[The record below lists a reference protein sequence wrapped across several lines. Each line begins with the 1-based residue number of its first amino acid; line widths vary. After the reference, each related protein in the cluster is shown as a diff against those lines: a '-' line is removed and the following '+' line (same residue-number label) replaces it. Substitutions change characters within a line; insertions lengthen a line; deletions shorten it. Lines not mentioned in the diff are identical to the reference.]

1 MTTTSETNLGHYDF
15 ALSDELNEKIQKA
28 VILLD
33 EVRFSIGYEKYAEDF
48 LNELNQGTKRITDAV
63 RRLDQDPIV

>member
-1 MTTTSETNLGHYDF
+1 MTTTETNLDSYDF

-28 VILLD
+28 VMLLD
-33 EVRFSIGYEKYAEDF
+33 VVRFSVGYEKYAEDF
-48 LNELNQGTKRITDAV
+48 LNELNQGLKRITDAV

>member
-1 MTTTSETNLGHYDF
+1 MTTTAETNLDSYDF

-48 LNELNQGTKRITDAV
+48 LNELNQGLKRITDAV